1 MLEVDS
7 TGRDM
12 MFTLPMPYVPLP
24 INKTVTTT
32 IIDDDATGGPGFAR
46 LSALPN
52 NKPVTVA
59 IPADLK
65 SVSGTQSFA
74 IKGSLAEAGT
84 LTVNWTFTRN

>member
-1 MLEVDS
+1 M
-7 TGRDM
+7 
-12 MFTLPMPYVPLP
+12 PLP

-32 IIDDDATGGPGFAR
+32 IMDDDANGGPGFAR

-65 SVSGTQSFA
+65 SRVRHPVIA
-74 IKGSLAEAGT
+74 IQGSQAEGGHAHRELDVHPETSCGE
-84 LTVNWTFTRN
+84 NHHARFN